1 MNSLP
6 SQILNIVGNFQDHM
20 IHESHY
26 WKTELIKLSKKLT
39 KRIPYKRF
47 WTDAQNGAF
56 EKEIMIGFYIVRKLI
71 ESQKLPNRLVSTKIT
86 GRKFSNNGATVHL
99 MNTHRFYEHYD
110 FDNGKKEKFDL
121 RFLINQIIH
130 SYIFSPDFNIN
141 EENGEMTL
149 SAIHFCSDDQ
159 RNKWIYEL
167 NLSTVIELFDKIGN
181 SHVTNS
187 SMTFDDNKKDY
198 RVVHGDGVIPIPKED
213 EEILHLFRKR
223 K

>member
-1 MNSLP
+1 
-6 SQILNIVGNFQDHM
+6 M
-20 IHESHY
+20 IYESHY
-26 WKTELIKLSKKLT
+26 WKTELIKLSNKLT

-71 ESQKLPNRLVSTKIT
+71 ESQKLPNRLVSTKIS
-86 GRKFSNNGATVHL
+86 GRKFPNNGTIVHL
-99 MNTHRFYEHYD
+99 MNTHRFYDHYD
-110 FDNGKKEKFDL
+110 FDSGKTENFDL
-121 RFLINQIIH
+121 KFLINQIVH

-141 EENGEMTL
+141 ESNGEMTL

-167 NLSTVIELFDKIGN
+167 SLTTVIELFKKIGN

-187 SMTFDDNKKDY
+187 SMTFDENKKDY
-198 RVVHGDGVIPIPKED
+198 RVNQGNEVIPIPKED
-213 EEILHLFRKR
+213 IELLKHFKKR

>member
-1 MNSLP
+1 
-6 SQILNIVGNFQDHM
+6 M
-20 IHESHY
+20 IYESYY

-56 EKEIMIGFYIVRKLI
+56 EKEIMIGFYVIRKLI
-71 ESQKLPNRLVSTKIT
+71 ESKKLPNRLVSTKIT
-86 GRKFSNNGATVHL
+86 GCKFPNKGTTVHL
-99 MNTHRFYEHYD
+99 MNTYKFYDHYD
-110 FDNGKKEKFDL
+110 FANGKTEKFDL

-130 SYIFSPDFNIN
+130 SYIFSPDFEIN
-141 EENGEMTL
+141 EENDEITL

-167 NLSTVIELFDKIGN
+167 NLSTVIGLFTKIGN

-198 RVVHGDGVIPIPKED
+198 RVVHGDEIIPIQKED
-213 EEILHLFRKR
+213 EEILQLFRKR
-223 K
+223 N

>member
-1 MNSLP
+1 
-6 SQILNIVGNFQDHM
+6 M
-20 IHESHY
+20 IYESHY

-56 EKEIMIGFYIVRKLI
+56 EKEIIIGFYIVRKLI
-71 ESQKLPNRLVSTKIT
+71 VSIRLPNRLVSTKIT
-86 GRKFSNNGATVHL
+86 GCKFPNNGKTVHL
-99 MNTHRFYEHYD
+99 MNTHKFYEYYD
-110 FDNGKKEKFDL
+110 FDNGKTEKFDL

-130 SYIFSPDFNIN
+130 SYIFSPDFDLN

-167 NLSTVIELFDKIGN
+167 KISTVIDLIYKIGN

-187 SMTFDDNKKDY
+187 SMTFDKNKKDY
-198 RVVHGDGVIPIPKED
+198 RVVHSDEVISIPKED
-213 EEILHLFRKR
+213 LEILQLFRKH